1 MHTEETSSAQEM
13 MVVMVGARSLHNWVP
28 ADAALT
34 DDIEC
39 MLRSVLS
46 NIKSMDTIILY
57 LNKTDIYYQHFN

>member
-1 MHTEETSSAQEM
+1 MAADFT
-13 MVVMVGARSLHNWVP
+13 MVMAPARSLHNWVP

-57 LNKTDIYYQHFN
+57 LTKTDIYYQHFN

>member
-1 MHTEETSSAQEM
+1 M
-13 MVVMVGARSLHNWVP
+13 MVMAPARSLHNWVP

-57 LNKTDIYYQHFN
+57 LTKTDIYYQHFN